1 VSFSLSFSLSLR
13 LFFVTKLFGFAV
25 HIAALLSCKTAC
37 FIRARTQKIELH
49 PFGGSYETQTAER
62 MRLIVDYIALVCCVA
77 VAVAEYWKVNGGERG
92 GFFFGFFHQTM
103 NIAEPATRF
112 VRARS
117 RIFEIQSVGGF
128 HSMQLANAVQNLA
141 SWLSYL
147 LMFVSYMTAKCLLF
161 SLVEPL

>member
-1 VSFSLSFSLSLR
+1 
-13 LFFVTKLFGFAV
+13 
-25 HIAALLSCKTAC
+25 
-37 FIRARTQKIELH
+37 
-49 PFGGSYETQTAER
+49 
-62 MRLIVDYIALVCCVA
+62 
-77 VAVAEYWKVNGGERG
+77 
-92 GFFFGFFHQTM
+92 M